1 MFSYI
6 FWIRVSKFCHCILT
20 AFCDGFVHILS
31 CQVLK
36 IKWATP
42 NQDIEIDFLIVNLTG
57 VSQTVVYGQQFAFRV
72 YFILDTL
79 GCDVFDGVPAVLFL
93 FFFVELMSL
102 EKLVKGSSFRLQ
114 LLLIVSDI
122 IGSVVDISSYSF
134 RNKYFSF
141 QNSLNA
147 QF

>member
-1 MFSYI
+1 MNNNL
-6 FWIRVSKFCHCILT
+6 RL
-20 AFCDGFVHILS
+20 GFILS
-31 CQVLK
+31 SIRWDVMYLMVFQL
-36 IKWATP
+36 
-42 NQDIEIDFLIVNLTG
+42 F
-57 VSQTVVYGQQFAFRV
+57 
-72 YFILDTL
+72 YF
-79 GCDVFDGVPAVLFL
+79 C